1 MIPFKNKTSV
11 SLLALVCLALSRTVQ
26 AVSPPPDGGYPGGNT
41 AEGQNALLTLITGG
55 FNTAVGYFSL
65 FANTTGSY
73 NTAVGAGAL
82 DLNSGNSNTA
92 TNTGALL
99 SNTTGPNNTATGA
112 LALFSNTTGPYNTA
126 SGYQALYTNTTG
138 DSNTASGGL
147 ALYSNTSGLQNT
159 AVGVSAL
166 HSNSTGAHN
175 TALGAGALFNS
186 TSGVDNTALGVSAGI
201 GVTTANNVI
210 CLGSTGANVDNTC
223 FIGNIRGVTTQNN
236 DAIPVLIDSA
246 GELGTAN
253 SSRRYKIDVKPIDKA
268 SESILALKPVSFRYK
283 VHEDK
288 TPQFGLIA
296 EDVGQVNPNL
306 VIFDVDG
313 KPFTVRYDAVNAML
327 LNEFLKEH
335 RKVEQ
340 MQKQIDALTAGL
352 QKVSAQLEVSKS
364 APQTLLNERSVRRQ
378 VGRENLRQNQAAKTN

>member
-1 MIPFKNKTSV
+1 MIPFKNTTSV
-11 SLLALVCLALSRTVQ
+11 SLFALVCLALSRMVQ

-41 AEGQNALLTLITGG
+41 AEGQNALSTLITGG

-82 DLNSGNSNTA
+82 DLNSGANNTA
-92 TNTGALL
+92 TGTAALF

-138 DSNTASGGL
+138 DSNTASGGM

-159 AVGVSAL
+159 AIGVSAL
-166 HSNSTGAHN
+166 HSNSTGDHN

-186 TSGVDNTALGVSAGI
+186 TGVGNTALGASAGI
-201 GVTTANNVI
+201 GVITANNVI
-210 CLGSTGANVDNTC
+210 CVGSTGANVNNTC

-236 DAIPVLIDSA
+236 DATPVLIDSA
-246 GELGTAN
+246 GQLGIAN
-253 SSRRYKIDVKPIDKA
+253 SSRRYKIDIKPMDKA
-268 SESILALKPVSFRYK
+268 SETILALKPVSFRYK
-283 VHEDK
+283 VHQDK

-296 EDVGQVNPNL
+296 EDVAQVNPNL
-306 VIFDVDG
+306 VIYGVDG

-335 RKVEQ
+335 HKVEQ

-352 QKVSAQLEVSKS
+352 QKMSPQVELSKS
-364 APQTLLNERSVRRQ
+364 AAQTVLNDQ
-378 VGRENLRQNQAAKTN
+378 